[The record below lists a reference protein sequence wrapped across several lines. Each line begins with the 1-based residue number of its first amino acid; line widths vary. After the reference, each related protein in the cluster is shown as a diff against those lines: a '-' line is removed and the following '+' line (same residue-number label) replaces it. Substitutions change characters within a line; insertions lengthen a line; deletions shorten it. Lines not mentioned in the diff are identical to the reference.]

1 MRYAFDLHIHSALS
15 PCAEKDMTPN
25 NIVNMA
31 AMKGLDIIALTDH
44 NSGANLDAA
53 RRCAEKAGLLFIP
66 GMEVE
71 TAEEVHLVCLL
82 PDIAN
87 ALELNR
93 HVSGALPAIEN
104 REDIFGS
111 QLIMDENDI
120 VTGEEKQMLI
130 TATRLT
136 VDEIYLLV
144 RSLGGIV
151 IPAHVD
157 RPSYSIISNLGII
170 PENLQ
175 IRNLEITRN
184 CDKYSFKAAR
194 PELDRFC
201 LIKSSDAHSL
211 GDILE
216 RESFLELE
224 ALTVQN
230 VIDTLK

>member
-15 PCAEKDMTPN
+15 PCADKEMTPN

-31 AMKGLDIIALTDH
+31 VIKGLDIIALTDH
-44 NSGANLDAA
+44 NSGANLEAVG
-53 RRCAEKAGLLFIP
+53 RCAEKAGLLFVP

-87 ALELNR
+87 ALELGR
-93 HVSGALPAIEN
+93 QVAGALPAVAN
-104 REDIFGS
+104 REDIFGR

-136 VDEIYLLV
+136 ADEAFQMV
-144 RSLGGIV
+144 RRLGGVV

-157 RPSYSIISNLGII
+157 RSSYGIISNLGII
-170 PENLQ
+170 PENLCVGT
-175 IRNLEITRN
+175 LEISQN
-184 CDKYSFKAAR
+184 CDKYLFRAAR
-194 PELDRFC
+194 PELDRYG
-201 LIKSSDAHSL
+201 LIKSSDAHFL

-224 ALTVQN
+224 SFSVQALLEA
-230 VIDTLK
+230 LK

>member
-1 MRYAFDLHIHSALS
+1 MKYAFDLHIHSALS
-15 PCAEKDMTPN
+15 PCADKDMTPN

-31 AMKGLDIIALTDH
+31 VMKGLDIIALTDH
-44 NSGANLDAA
+44 NSGANLEAV
-53 RRCAEKAGLLFIP
+53 RRCAEKGGLLFIP

-93 HVSGALPAIEN
+93 HISGALPAVKN
-104 REDIFGS
+104 REDIFGR
-111 QLIMDENDI
+111 QLIIDENDI

-130 TATRLT
+130 TATHLT
-136 VDEIYLLV
+136 VDEMSLLV
-144 RSLGGIV
+144 RSMGGVV

-170 PENLQ
+170 PENLH
-175 IRNLEITRN
+175 ITNLEISRN
-184 CDKYSFKAAR
+184 CNKYSFKAAR
-194 PELDRFC
+194 PELDRYG

-224 ALTVQN
+224 ALTVQK
-230 VIDTLK
+230 VIDALK

>member
-1 MRYAFDLHIHSALS
+1 MKYAFDLHIHSALS
-15 PCAEKDMTPN
+15 PCANEEMTPN

-31 AMKGLDIIALTDH
+31 VIKGLDIIALTDH
-44 NSGANLDAA
+44 NSGANLKAVS
-53 RRCAEKAGLLFIP
+53 RCAEKGGLLFIP

-82 PDIAN
+82 PDIEN

-104 REDIFGS
+104 REDIFGR
-111 QLIMDENDI
+111 QLIMDENDM
-120 VTGEEKQMLI
+120 VTGVEKRMLI

-136 VDEIYLLV
+136 IDETYLLV
-144 RSLGGIV
+144 GSLGGIV

-157 RPSYSIISNLGII
+157 RPSNSILSNLGII
-170 PENLQ
+170 PENLH
-175 IRNLEITRN
+175 IRNLEISRN
-184 CDKYSFKAAR
+184 CDKYSFRAAR
-194 PELDRFC
+194 PELDRYG

-216 RESFLELE
+216 RESFLELTTN
-224 ALTVQN
+224 TVQAL
-230 VIDTLK
+230 IDSLK